1 MNIRKLSALVLV
13 AVMLL
18 SFAAC
23 TGANTADNTTEPVTQ
38 RELVKGTQ
46 VNIAMLKGPTGIG
59 AAKLMSDLDSSK
71 TDNKYQFTLSTDPTE
86 ITSGIISGS
95 FDIAACPLNLASVLY
110 NKTEGKVQILAVN
123 TLGTLYI
130 LSNDASV
137 TSIADLAGKTVVAAG
152 QGATP
157 EYVLNYLLEKNGI
170 ADKVTVEYKSE
181 HSEVA
186 TLAAS
191 GSASI
196 VLLPEPN
203 VTSVLL
209 QNNSFSVAVDLSK
222 EFEKASGV
230 SLAMGCVIARKDFVE
245 NNPDAIEIFMSEYKA
260 SIDYAASNLEDTAAL
275 CETYGI
281 IPKAAVAK
289 KAIPN
294 CNITFV
300 SGEEMKKVVTE
311 NLTVLAAANPASVGG
326 KLPADDFWYGI
337 K

>member
-1 MNIRKLSALVLV
+1 MKTKRIIALVLA

-18 SFAAC
+18 SLAAC
-23 TGANTADNTTEPVTQ
+23 SSKTDTTTPETTTEPVA
-38 RELVKGTQ
+38 VNADI
-46 VNIAMLKGPTGIG
+46 NIASLKGPTGVG
-59 AAKLMSDLDSSK
+59 TAKLMA
-71 TDNKYQFTLSTDPTE
+71 DNDAGTALNHYTFTLSSDPTE
-86 ITSGIISGS
+86 VSAGIINGS

-110 NKTEGKVQILAVN
+110 KKTNGNVQMLAIN
-123 TLGTLYI
+123 TLGVLYI
-130 LSNDASV
+130 LSSDPTV
-137 TSIADLAGKTVVAAG
+137 TSIADLAGKTVVASG

-191 GSASI
+191 GDAKI

-203 VTSVLL
+203 VTAAMS
-209 QNNSFSVAVDLSK
+209 QNADLKIAVNMTT
-222 EFEKASGV
+222 EFESASGV
-230 SLAMGCVIARKDFVE
+230 SLAMGCLIVRKDFAE
-245 NNPDAIEIFMSEYKA
+245 ANKDAINAFMSEYKK
-260 SIDYAASNLEDTAAL
+260 SIEYVSTNLDETSTL

-294 CNITFV
+294 CNITFI
-300 SGEEMKKVVTE
+300 SGAEMKTMATE
-311 NLTVLAAANPASVGG
+311 NLTVLFNANASSVGG
-326 KLPADDFWYGI
+326 AMPGEDFWYGV
-337 K
+337 